1 VLKTDVG
8 KQAVPDLACVNA
20 RGQKVVGGLII
31 LVAQSTVGVW
41 LEPMAHPALR
51 RPEAAM
57 QEPEEEF
64 HLRRGGRS

>member
-1 VLKTDVG
+1 VLKTDLG

-41 LEPMAHPALR
+41 LEPM
-51 RPEAAM
+51 
-57 QEPEEEF
+57 EPVAD
-64 HLRRGGRS
+64 LGNKLGGAYLIIFYP